1 MTKLPKDIQSLGRS
15 RVCDLAQVTEVPDD
29 D

>member
-1 MTKLPKDIQSLGRS
+1 MTKLSKDIQSLGRS
-15 RVCDLAQVTEVPDD
+15 RVCDLAQVTGVSDD